1 MTASSRQGDVSRCDD
16 ARATIGC
23 QHVLFD
29 LDGTL
34 TDPEAG
40 ITRSLAHALDAVG
53 RPVADPSS
61 LRSLIG
67 PPLVDA
73 CTSMG
78 MTAAEIDVAI
88 AAYRDRYA
96 TVGLFENALIDGIDE
111 LVRDLRGA
119 GVRLAVATSK
129 PEPFAATIL
138 EHFGLRE
145 HFDVVAGATLDHRR
159 RHKDE
164 VVLHALE
171 HLGLPDVST
180 VVMVGDREHDVFGAA
195 EHGIATIGV
204 LWGYGSKDELARA
217 GAAAIVATVDE
228 LRDAL
233 RT

>member
-1 MTASSRQGDVSRCDD
+1 MSRF
-16 ARATIGC
+16 

-34 TDPEAG
+34 TDPAAG
-40 ITRSLAHALDAVG
+40 ITRSLAHALEAVG
-53 RPVADPSS
+53 RPVADRSS
-61 LRSLIG
+61 LRALIG

-73 CTSMG
+73 FAAMG
-78 MTAAEIDVAI
+78 MTDAEIDVAI
-88 AAYRDRYA
+88 AAYRERYT
-96 TVGLFENALIDGIDE
+96 TVGLYENALIHGIDA
-111 LVRDLRGA
+111 LVRDLHTA
-119 GVRLAVATSK
+119 GVRLAIATSK

-138 EHFGLRE
+138 EHFGLLD
-145 HFDVVAGATLDHRR
+145 HFAVVAGATLDHRR

-171 HLGLPDVST
+171 HLGLPDVSG